1 MSAKTQISHL
11 RSGIKRQ
18 ITDQINPIGSR
29 TSDVQEVWSKIG
41 EENPEFLKIR
51 VKGLEL
57 HLKAHL
63 SISKMSLS
71 YSCPISKEAL
81 KLFFV
86 APAKN
91 ETPYIQIQG
100 KDIKISNGKNAY
112 CHICPSFIEII

>member
-1 MSAKTQISHL
+1 MSKTQISHL
-11 RSGIKRQ
+11 RSGIKKQ
-18 ITDQINPIGSR
+18 ITDQINPVGSNHC
-29 TSDVQEVWSKIG
+29 DVQDTWTKIG

-57 HLKAHL
+57 HLKAHW

-71 YSCPISKEAL
+71 YSCPISKEDL

>member
-41 EENPEFLKIR
+41 EENQEFLKIR

-57 HLKAHL
+57 HLKAHW

>member
-11 RSGIKRQ
+11 RSGIKKQ
-18 ITDQINPIGSR
+18 ITDQINPVGSNHC
-29 TSDVQEVWSKIG
+29 DVQDTWTKIG

-57 HLKAHL
+57 HLKAHW

-112 CHICPSFIEII
+112 CHICPSYIEIL